1 MLRGRYFL
9 MMARDSSSWICHEN
23 LIFQKC
29 SLWHGIKAPAFSF
42 SGDASWEFLLTKS
55 KWTWCETLLHLSVWQ
70 PQSTLLLK
78 EANMFHFERNGGGQE
93 WSQVSPSHTQL
104 LICVSWV
111 IVGETKAG
119 TGKKK
124 KKKPKL
130 QIQAFLKM
138 RFCPSGDQWSR
149 WLTRSKQLTQKG
161 QEPRVHVTGIAH
173 LRAAGGTSV
182 RQDPQI
188 WNWPTSSLVSYWVM
202 CHYLWYMCVHMPHGS
217 ALLG

>member
-55 KWTWCETLLHLSVWQ
+55 KWTWRETLLHLSAWQ

-93 WSQVSPSHTQL
+93 WSQVSPSHTHL
-104 LICVSWV
+104 LIWCLLNHCGWDK
-111 IVGETKAG
+111 GRDR
-119 TGKKK
+119 KKK
-124 KKKPKL
+124 KNQVSVTDTVAKKTFMTPLNKM
-130 QIQAFLKM
+130 QA
-138 RFCPSGDQWSR
+138 
-149 WLTRSKQLTQKG
+149 
-161 QEPRVHVTGIAH
+161 
-173 LRAAGGTSV
+173 
-182 RQDPQI
+182 
-188 WNWPTSSLVSYWVM
+188 
-202 CHYLWYMCVHMPHGS
+202 
-217 ALLG
+217 